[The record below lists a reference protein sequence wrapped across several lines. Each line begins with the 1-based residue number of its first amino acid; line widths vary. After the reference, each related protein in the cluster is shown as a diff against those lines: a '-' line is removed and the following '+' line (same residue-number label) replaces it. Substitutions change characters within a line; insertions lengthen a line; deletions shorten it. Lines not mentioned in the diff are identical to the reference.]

1 MVACRV
7 FFVVVF
13 CLVTSF
19 ALAQQTGGT
28 EPHNG
33 SIVGIVADAQDA
45 LIPGA
50 SVQIVGENTSDHATK
65 TNAVGAFAINALP
78 TGETLQVTI
87 KAEGFG
93 DWKSNS
99 IVLTPGQMLDL
110 QTVKLIVAASLTSVA
125 AVAPEKVAVEQ
136 VQLAERQ
143 RLSGILPNFY
153 VTYDTRFVPLSPKLK
168 FRLALRTATDPA
180 TFLGAGFLAGI
191 DQAAD
196 VAPHYEQGASGYGKR
211 FGAVYAGATIDIV
224 LGGAILPTLF
234 HQDPRYFYQGS
245 GSITSRIWHALSS
258 ALITRGDNGRR
269 QFNYSHILGNFAA
282 GGISNFY
289 RPDEDRGIA
298 LAVDNA
304 LLHTAT
310 NAAGNLA
317 REFALRNIT
326 TKVPAYAKGRR
337 HPAAKSFAP

>member
-1 MVACRV
+1 MGACRV

-13 CLVTSF
+13 CLVTSL

-50 SVQIVGENTSDHATK
+50 SVQIVGESVSDHATK

-78 TGETLQVTI
+78 TGQTLQVTI

-143 RLSGILPNFY
+143 RLFGILPNFY

-191 DQAAD
+191 DQASD

-211 FGAVYAGATIDIV
+211 FAAAYAGSAIDIV
-224 LGGAILPTLF
+224 LGGAILPVLF
-234 HQDPRYFYQGS
+234 HQDPRYFYQGT
-245 GSITSRIWHALSS
+245 GTKKSRMLHAISS
-258 ALITRGDNGRR
+258 PFVAKGDNGHW
-269 QFNYSHILGNFAA
+269 QVNISSIGGDLGASAMTNLYYPE
-282 GGISNFY
+282 S
-289 RPDEDRGIA
+289 DRGGGLVIKGFLEASGARIA
-298 LAVDNA
+298 SSLLQEFVFRRLTTNSAHRTRSSKAHAVS
-304 LLHTAT
+304 
-310 NAAGNLA
+310 
-317 REFALRNIT
+317 
-326 TKVPAYAKGRR
+326 P
-337 HPAAKSFAP
+337 